1 MKKSGVGSGVACE
14 NSGSFGCHEA
24 DVDTRILI
32 VERGRSNCEYSLL
45 DVSRGLAATE
55 TKIGFV
61 LIRANWRSDSD
72 RDGGSIISVIDAGD
86 YFCQRRI
93 A

>member
-1 MKKSGVGSGVACE
+1 MKKSGVSGGVACE
-14 NSGSFGCHEA
+14 NSGSFGCHETNE
-24 DVDTRILI
+24 DTKILI
-32 VERGRSNCEYSLL
+32 VERGRSNCEYSVLE
-45 DVSRGLAATE
+45 VFRSLAATE

-61 LIRANWRSDSD
+61 LICSNRRSDSH
-72 RDGGSIISVIDAGD
+72 RDGGSIISVIDTRD

>member
-14 NSGSFGCHEA
+14 NSGSFGCHEE

-32 VERGRSNCEYSLL
+32 VERGRSNCEYSVLA
-45 DVSRGLAATE
+45 VFRGLAATE
-55 TKIGFV
+55 TQIGFV
-61 LIRANWRSDSD
+61 LICADGRSDSD
-72 RDGGSIISVIDAGD
+72 RDGGSLISVIDAGD
-86 YFCQRRI
+86 YFCQKRI

>member
-1 MKKSGVGSGVACE
+1 MKKSGVGGGVACE

-24 DVDTRILI
+24 DEDTEILI
-32 VERGRSNCEYSLL
+32 VERGRSNCEYSVLGVFRSL
-45 DVSRGLAATE
+45 VATE

-61 LIRANWRSDSD
+61 LICSNRRSDSD